1 MDTLDRPLHGAPFPR
16 TRLHPRL
23 YFSEL
28 IGTALLVSVGL
39 SIVILF
45 FGSSNPSTQWPLSA
59 GVRRAITGALF
70 GATGTLIALSPVGRI
85 SGAHINPAVTLAFWI
100 SGKLRWRDALGY
112 GSAQFAGALLGACP
126 LLAWGARGAS
136 VHFGATSIG
145 TNVSFGQAL
154 CGEIAATA
162 ALILAIFVTSA
173 HRNTRQLTPWTMP
186 PLFAWLVWWEAPLSG
201 ASANPARSF
210 GPAVVAGEWHGFWI
224 YLAGPIL
231 GVALAWLVL
240 RIGAIGHH
248 EVKVARL
255 YHFDI

>member
-1 MDTLDRPLHGAPFPR
+1 MHGAPFPR

-23 YFSEL
+23 YVAEL
-28 IGTALLVSVGL
+28 AGTALLVSVGL

-45 FGSSNPSTQWPLSA
+45 FGTTSPDGQWLLSA
-59 GVRRAITGALF
+59 AVRRAIAGALF
-70 GATGTLIALSPVGRI
+70 GTTGTLIALSPVGRI

-112 GSAQFAGALLGACP
+112 GGAQFAGALLGACP

-136 VHFGATSIG
+136 VHFGATSVG
-145 TNVSFGQAL
+145 LNVSAL
-154 CGEIAATA
+154 EALGGEIVATG

-173 HRNTRQLTPWTMP
+173 HRRTRDLTPWTMP

-210 GPAVVAGEWHGFWI
+210 GPAALICDWHGFWI
-224 YLAGPIL
+224 YVAGPAI
-231 GVALAWLVL
+231 GVALALLIL
-240 RIGAIGHH
+240 RIGALGHH
-248 EVKVARL
+248 EVEVARL
-255 YHFDI
+255 YHFDL

>member
-1 MDTLDRPLHGAPFPR
+1 MAHSDRPLHGAPYPR
-16 TRLHPRL
+16 TRLHPRM
-23 YFSEL
+23 YAAEFV
-28 IGTALLVSVGL
+28 GTALLVSVGL

-45 FGSSNPSTQWPLSA
+45 FGSATPDRQWMLSA
-59 GVRRAITGALF
+59 EVRRAITGALF
-70 GATGTLIALSPVGRI
+70 GTTGTLIALSSVGRI

-126 LLAWGARGAS
+126 LLFWGTRGAS
-136 VHFGATSIG
+136 VHFGATSVG
-145 TNVSFGQAL
+145 VNVSSVQAL
-154 CGEIAATA
+154 GGEIVATA

-173 HRNTRQLTPWTMP
+173 HRRTRALTPWTMP

-210 GPAVVAGEWHGFWI
+210 GPAAVACDWHGFWI
-224 YLAGPIL
+224 YVVGPAI
-231 GVALAWLVL
+231 GVAVALFIL
-240 RIGAIGHH
+240 RIRALGHH

-255 YHFDI
+255 YHFDL

>member
-1 MDTLDRPLHGAPFPR
+1 MATPDRPLHGAPFPR

-23 YFSEL
+23 YLAEL
-28 IGTALLVSVGL
+28 IGTALLVCIGL
-39 SIVILF
+39 SIVILL
-45 FGSSNPSTQWPLSA
+45 FGTSTA
-59 GVRRAITGALF
+59 GVHWSITAGMRRAIAGALF
-70 GATGTLIALSPVGRI
+70 GTTGTLIALSPVGRI

-100 SGKLRWRDALGY
+100 SGKLRWRDVIGY
-112 GSAQFAGALLGACP
+112 GSAQFSGALLGACP

-145 TNVSFGQAL
+145 TNVSVVQAL
-154 CGEIAATA
+154 AGESIATA

-173 HRNTRQLTPWTMP
+173 HRSTRQLTPWTMP

-210 GPAVVAGEWHGFWI
+210 GPAVVAADWNDFWI
-224 YLAGPIL
+224 YLAGPAIGVVLALLIL
-231 GVALAWLVL
+231 RV
-240 RIGAIGHH
+240 GAIGHH

-255 YHFDI
+255 YHFEL